1 MIPIRQLVDGINS
14 FKNGELDISIDDPNN
29 DEFSELNRCFNEM
42 TTEINRLIQ
51 DIKRQERQK
60 KELEIRA
67 LQAQINPHFLSNILN
82 TVSYIAMAIA
92 NG

>member
-1 MIPIRQLVDGINS
+1 
-14 FKNGELDISIDDPNN
+14 
-29 DEFSELNRCFNEM
+29 M